1 MSSSQLNK
9 LKLGIKHGYEITSKI
24 SSNVF
29 GRKIRRILS
38 RLLGPLLKPRLPLIG
53 NAIKPLAKSVLI
65 PLGLTVAA
73 LTTNT
78 DIHNKMF
85 GSSMTRLI
93 ISNEEMNDIIKI
105 VQLLE
110 EFGLL
115 IKGVNKTIKNGAKEQ
130 IGGFIGVS
138 LGSLGA
144 SLLGNLL
151 TG

>member
-1 MSSSQLNK
+1 M
-9 LKLGIKHGYEITSKI
+9 
-24 SSNVF
+24 
-29 GRKIRRILS
+29 
-38 RLLGPLLKPRLPLIG
+38 PLIG
-53 NAIKPLAKSVLI
+53 NAIKALAKSVLI

-93 ISNEEMNDIIKI
+93 ISNEEMNDIMKI